1 MRTLYLAISAI
12 LLGVLAAC
20 SGAPKK
26 PDQATRDASATARLQ
41 AIPSADPQ
49 RYRSMTDMKNW
60 RNPYLVAL
68 PEGVGLLDANNNEL
82 RLLKTTEVLETLAAL
97 PASAW
102 PYGRVVVLTENPITS
117 TEQQRVAIRRNKN
130 IVAGTLEGAHV
141 LIHWVPSG

>member
-1 MRTLYLAISAI
+1 MRTLYLATLIA
-12 LLGVLAAC
+12 LLGFLAAC
-20 SGAPKK
+20 SAAPKK

-41 AIPSADPQ
+41 AIPPADLQ
-49 RYRSMTDMKNW
+49 KYRDMTDMKNW

-82 RLLKTTEVLETLAAL
+82 RLLKTTKVLETLAAL

-102 PYGRVVVLTENPITS
+102 PYGRVVVLTENPISS
-117 TEQQRVAIRRNKN
+117 TEQQRIAIRRNKN

-141 LIHWVPSG
+141 LIHWVPSA

>member
-1 MRTLYLAISAI
+1 MRTFYFAI
-12 LLGVLAAC
+12 LIALFGFLAAC
-20 SGAPKK
+20 SAAPKK
-26 PDQATRDASATARLQ
+26 PDQATLDAAASVRLQ

-49 RYRSMTDMKNW
+49 KYRSMKYMKNW

-82 RLLKTTEVLETLAAL
+82 RLLKTTKVLETLAAL

-141 LIHWVPSG
+141 LIHWVPSA